1 MITMIPR
8 SKLEPHPDN
17 PRKELGD
24 LSELAASIRKQ
35 GLLQNLTVVPS
46 PDAPDKYRIVIGHRR
61 FSASGIAGL
70 NELPCIIDTK
80 MTYPEQI
87 AVMMSENIQR
97 NDLTITERVG
107 GVQMMMDLGMNVGEI
122 SGNTGISDTTI
133 RRYAKLAKLNKGGM
147 AQAEQRGATLMQF
160 AEITEIEDDVLRQ
173 EALEKVGTDEYRS
186 VMYRVRAW
194 RDRKARLPHMVEKL
208 NAFAA
213 EIKKADYSMYSWNQN
228 FYYCD
233 SDVLTKID
241 EIKRRKGTAYAYI
254 IKDSDVELY
263 EERSK
268 SDDAKEQARREAQE
282 RMKARANHEREIA
295 AAFKQ
300 MRGEFMKGLSLK
312 GHEADALRFVL
323 WDLTCRE
330 YQYCPTV
337 HGCFDQ
343 EFIHSEPKEGG
354 TGSIEV
360 SSDTIFLIP
369 EKQLLLGTVLAA
381 YDRIDAGDMSMLD
394 RYSGKPKENTAT
406 IRELYEYMECMGYDI
421 SQAER
426 DWLNGTHECF
436 TYPHSEN
443 EEDER

>member
-1 MITMIPR
+1 MITMIPC

-24 LSELAASIRKQ
+24 LSELAASIRRQ

-46 PDAPDKYRIVIGHRR
+46 PDSPDKYRIVIGHRR

-70 NELPCIIDTK
+70 DELPCIIDTK

-107 GVQMMMDLGMNVGEI
+107 GIQMMMDLGMNVGEI

-147 AQAEQRGATLMQF
+147 VQAEQRGATLMQF
-160 AEITEIEDDVLRQ
+160 AEITEIEDDALRQ

-208 NAFAA
+208 NAFAT
-213 EIKKADYSMYSWNQN
+213 EIKKADYSKHIWNQN
-228 FYYCD
+228 FYYYD
-233 SDVLTKID
+233 SDVLTKVD
-241 EIKRRKGTAYAYI
+241 EIKRKKGTAYAYI
-254 IKDSDVELY
+254 IKDSNVELY

-268 SDDAKEQARREAQE
+268 HDDAKEQAKREAQE

-300 MRGEFMKGLSLK
+300 MRSEFMKGLSLK
-312 GHEADALRFVL
+312 RHETDALRFVI
-323 WDLTCRE
+323 WDLTRRE
-330 YQYCPTV
+330 YQYCPTT
-337 HGCFDQ
+337 HGCFA
-343 EFIHSEPKEGG
+343 EVFLHSETKEGG
-354 TGSIEV
+354 NGSIQI
-360 SSDTIFLIP
+360 DNDAIFQFP
-369 EKQLLLGTVLAA
+369 EKRLLLGAVLAA
-381 YDRIDAGDMSMLD
+381 YDRIDVGDMSMLD

-406 IRELYEYMECMGYDI
+406 IRELYDHMECMGYNV
-421 SQAER
+421 SQEER
-426 DWLNGTHECF
+426 DWLDGCHECF
-436 TYPHSEN
+436 TFPHDEKEN
-443 EEDER
+443 TK